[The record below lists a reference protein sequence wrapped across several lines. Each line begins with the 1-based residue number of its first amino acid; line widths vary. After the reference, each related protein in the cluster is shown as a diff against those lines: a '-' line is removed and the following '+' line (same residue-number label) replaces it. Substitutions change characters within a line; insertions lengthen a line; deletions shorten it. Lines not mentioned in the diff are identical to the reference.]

1 MNSGNNQN
9 NWIPF
14 NAPSHEQ
21 ADANYVLQAM
31 DSNHRHGDGAF
42 TKRAVSQLE
51 AITGAHKIL
60 LTHSCTGA
68 LELAMLLME
77 ISGGDEVILP
87 SFTFSSTANAVVLR
101 GAIPVFADID
111 PYTQCLDPQ
120 SVAKLITSRTRA
132 ILPVHYAG
140 ISCDMDALCKLAKE
154 HSLTILEDAAQTI
167 GSSLNDK
174 ALGMFGALGALS
186 FHDSK
191 NISCGEGGALLI
203 NNDLLVKRAE
213 ILWEKGT
220 NRSQFIRGDVD
231 KYTWCDVGSSFL
243 PSEVTAAFL
252 TGQLER
258 VEQINNA
265 RRNIWDRYY
274 LAFADSEA
282 RGKCARPHIPTGCK
296 HNGHIFYLI
305 LPNTETRNDFLAHM
319 KANHIVAT
327 FHYVPLHDSP
337 AGKRFGRAP
346 LPLPN
351 TDRAGH
357 CLVRLPIFPSMT
369 LEQQDRIIH
378 AAEDF
383 FFMKI
388 MKTKLA

>member
-1 MNSGNNQN
+1 MHLDNH
-9 NWIPF
+9 WIPF

-21 ADANYVLQAM
+21 ADENYLLEALS
-31 DSNHRHGDGAF
+31 SNHRHGGGKF
-42 TKRAVSQLE
+42 TERAVSQLQ

-68 LELAMLLME
+68 LELAMLLLD
-77 ISGGDEVILP
+77 IHAGDEVILP

-101 GAIPVFADID
+101 GAIPVFADIE
-111 PYTQCLDPQ
+111 PHTQCIDPN
-120 SVAKLITSRTRA
+120 SVAKLITARTRA

-140 ISCDMDALCKLAKE
+140 MSCEMTSLCDLAKE
-154 HSLTILEDAAQTI
+154 HSLAIIEDAAQTI

-174 ALGMFGALGALS
+174 ALGTFGVLGALS

-203 NNDLLVKRAE
+203 NNELLVKRAE

-220 NRSQFIRGDVD
+220 NRSQFLRGDVD

-243 PSEVTAAFL
+243 PSEVTSAFL

-258 VEQINNA
+258 VEQINIA
-265 RRNIWDRYY
+265 RRYLWDRYY
-274 LAFADSEA
+274 SAFAECEA
-282 RGKCARPHIPTGCK
+282 LGRCARPHVPAGCQ
-296 HNGHIFYLI
+296 HNAHIFYLI
-305 LPNTETRNDFLAHM
+305 LPNTEMRNDFLAHM
-319 KANHIVAT
+319 KSNHIAAT

-337 AGKRFGRAP
+337 AGRKFGRAP

-357 CLVRLPIFPSMT
+357 CLVRLPLFPAMT
-369 LEQQDRIIH
+369 SEQQDRVIRT
-378 AAEDF
+378 AEDF
-383 FFMKI
+383 FNKANQQ
-388 MKTKLA
+388 LVAER